1 MTNTEDKEAT
11 NKPTISFEFFPAK
24 TDKGLENLKR
34 DAKTLSKLNP
44 NYMTVTYGAGGTTQ
58 DKTFD
63 IVKQMQ
69 NLTGKPI
76 ASHLTYI
83 NKPKQ
88 EIYTLADEIWERG
101 IHHLVA
107 LRGDLPEDLHWPLDP
122 DADYF
127 QYTSHFVAALKARQ
141 NFEISV
147 GAYPEKHPDA
157 PSLDADIEALMKKF
171 DAGAD
176 RAITQFFFDNKHYY
190 EFLEKCDKTGI
201 KKPIVPGILPIHDFE
216 KMMGFAKTCNTTVP
230 YEIQKQFIES
240 APEDHEKIAEE
251 IFINQCKDLIDNGAL
266 HLHIYT
272 LNKADM
278 LERACKELKL
288 A

>member
-1 MTNTEDKEAT
+1 MTNTSDK

-24 TDKGLENLKR
+24 TDAGLEKLKA
-34 DAKTLSKLNP
+34 DAATLSKLNP
-44 NYMTVTYGAGGTTQ
+44 SYMTVTYGAGGTTQ

-63 IVKQMQ
+63 IVEQMQ
-69 NLTGKPI
+69 ALTGTPI

-88 EIYTLADEIWERG
+88 EIYALADEIWERG
-101 IHHLVA
+101 IQHLVA
-107 LRGDLPEDLHWPLDP
+107 LRGDLPDDLHWPLDP

-157 PSLDADIEALMKKF
+157 PSLDADIEALMKKI

-190 EFLEKCDKTGI
+190 EFLDTCTKAGI

-216 KMMGFAKTCNTTVP
+216 KMMGFAKMCNTTVP
-230 YEIQKQFIES
+230 YKIQKRFIES
-240 APEDHEKIAEE
+240 APEDHGKIAEE
-251 IFINQCKDLIDNGAL
+251 LFIDQCKDLIDNGVS

-272 LNKADM
+272 LNKAEM
-278 LERACKELKL
+278 LERACKEMSLI
-288 A
+288 